1 MLAKK
6 YHSWGGQL
14 VGRSFLQVLG
24 RRRESPPPRALL
36 RERRRSGSASGLLV
50 LLTYIGT
57 AIFSFYSRAGQMSSR
72 LTPLAVLCC
81 ATAQLDGSSAGSGLN
96 HESGLVSVENTVAL
110 PNGKQVVA
118 RKLSEADTGLTFR
131 MTPLDVIE
139 LPTWPKEWPF
149 TPEAFSRRDESDDAV
164 FYSVPRLVYHIDEPA
179 VRALTHFYKA
189 CTHTHLYCLRSHEQ
203 QSLLFRKANPRVD
216 RAPLI
221 FCVSRHTK
229 SKCQQSWCGSSRA
242 SPSRHAHIG

>member
-24 RRRESPPPRALL
+24 RRRESPPPQSFTARKAPFRLCEWPAGTTNL
-36 RERRRSGSASGLLV
+36 H
-50 LLTYIGT
+50 T